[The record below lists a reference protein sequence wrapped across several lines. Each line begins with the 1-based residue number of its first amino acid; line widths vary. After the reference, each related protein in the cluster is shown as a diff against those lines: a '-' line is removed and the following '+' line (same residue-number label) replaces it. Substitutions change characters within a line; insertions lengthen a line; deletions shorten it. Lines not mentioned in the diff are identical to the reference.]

1 MQTAKTDGRIAND
14 RPLSTSISKGSFVHL
29 TLLLLVLFGAATLN
43 EISLIIPR
51 STKSRKNTV
60 FCRYAVAFFRNNKGA
75 SQIPLKINNETDLQ
89 CLLTIVVQVQ

>member
-60 FCRYAVAFFRNNKGA
+60 FSRYAVAFFRNNKGA